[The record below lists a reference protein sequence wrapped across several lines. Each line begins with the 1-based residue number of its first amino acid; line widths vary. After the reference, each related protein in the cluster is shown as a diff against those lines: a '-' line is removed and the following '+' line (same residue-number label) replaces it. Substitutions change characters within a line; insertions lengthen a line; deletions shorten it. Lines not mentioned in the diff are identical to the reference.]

1 MFCVYPQRI
10 IRQKEIKNAPA
21 QVGFEPS
28 PGRGILLFYSFGSLL
43 SRKEGNSRKLQVEV
57 ALGVVVA
64 DALDDLLQGLVI
76 VGVLAVLD
84 PAAD

>member
-28 PGRGILLFYSFGSLL
+28 PGRGILLFYLFKVLSVSFFL
-43 SRKEGNSRKLQVEV
+43 SRKEENARKLQVEV

-64 DALDDLLQGLVI
+64 DALDDLL
-76 VGVLAVLD
+76 
-84 PAAD
+84 